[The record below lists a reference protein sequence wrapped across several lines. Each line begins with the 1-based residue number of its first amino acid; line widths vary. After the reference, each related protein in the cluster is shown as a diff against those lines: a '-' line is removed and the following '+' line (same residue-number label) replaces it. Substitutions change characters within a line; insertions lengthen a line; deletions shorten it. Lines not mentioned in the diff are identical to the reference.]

1 MSARIRSLIVLA
13 AFVVAGSAACAP
25 QQEGE
30 TPADSPGTAP
40 ETVADQVPALR
51 PALAA
56 EIAVPEITS
65 EAVDEGEG
73 EGVPEIT
80 KEVVAEGKGDVCGEG
95 RAAVVHYVGTFK
107 DGKKFDSSRDRDDPF
122 VFEVGAGSVIEGWD
136 EVVAKMR
143 VGDRW
148 TVVIPWQKAYG
159 DKQNRDIPAKS
170 DLVFD
175 MELLEIV
182 EPAVEKLVEG
192 KGDALDSGSYV
203 SAHITLTTS
212 DGKELTN
219 TRNSD
224 PGILEI
230 GGRMGITGVDM
241 AVKRMKVGDHW
252 KITVPSSLAFGKRG
266 RPPRIGPNVS
276 IVADIKII
284 ATIGLDVEILKASD
298 GAMPKP
304 GQTVKV
310 HYVGTFKDGTEF
322 DSSRKKGTPFQFM
335 LGARQVI
342 PGWDMMLAKMH
353 VGERVKV
360 TIPWQFAYGA
370 QASNGIPAK
379 SDLVFDIELL
389 GIE

>member
-1 MSARIRSLIVLA
+1 MSGRTRSLLVLA
-13 AFVVAGSAACAP
+13 ALVVAGSAAYAL
-25 QQEGE
+25 QQEGDV
-30 TPADSPGTAP
+30 PADTPGDTPGDTP
-40 ETVADQVPALR
+40 ESVADEAPSAKPA
-51 PALAA
+51 PAA
-56 EIAVPEITS
+56 EDAAPEITR
-65 EAVDEGEG
+65 
-73 EGVPEIT
+73 
-80 KEVVAEGKGDVCGEG
+80 EVVAEGQGDVCGEG
-95 RAAVVHYVGTFK
+95 RAAVVHYIGTFK
-107 DGKKFDSSRDRDDPF
+107 DGKKFDSSRDRNDPF
-122 VFEVGAGSVIEGWD
+122 VFEVGAGSVIKGWD

-148 TVVIPWQKAYG
+148 RVVIPWQKAYG
-159 DKQNRDIPAKS
+159 DKRSRDIPAKS

-175 MELLEIV
+175 MELLEII
-182 EPAVEKLVEG
+182 EPAVLKLVEG
-192 KGDALDSGSYV
+192 KGGALASGSYV

-241 AVKRMKVGDHW
+241 VVKRMKVGDHW
-252 KITVPSSLAFGKRG
+252 KITVPSALAFGKRG

-276 IVADIKII
+276 IVANIKII
-284 ATIGLDVEILKASD
+284 ATIGLDIEILKASD

-322 DSSRKKGTPFQFM
+322 DSSRKKGTPFKFM

-370 QASNGIPAK
+370 KASNGIPAK